1 MQYKWT
7 VLTVT
12 TVGVLMSGIDSR
24 IIVIGIPEVAAA
36 LGAGAEQAIW
46 FTQAYV
52 FGSTVALLFIGRVS
66 DMMGRVK
73 IYTAGFLIFTVGSL
87 LTSVSPSPNYVIIF
101 RVLQGLGSAAL
112 FANSAAI
119 ITDATPSDQ
128 LGLFLGINQ
137 VAFRVGAMAG
147 LTLSGLILLFLDW
160 RALFYINVPIGIF
173 GILWAR
179 RRLKELSK
187 PERGVPMDW
196 TGFVTFTT
204 AVVLLLLALT
214 YATYGTFPLEELA
227 ALLAGTAVFFA
238 LFVYQERRVPHP
250 LLNLGLLKIREFTGG
265 VTAQM
270 LNSLAWGAVIL
281 LLSLYLQ
288 LVKGMSPLAA
298 GIAIIPFDLAFL
310 AVGPLSGRLSDKY
323 GHMPFTTTGIAIMS
337 GSLLLFSTTTVSTPY
352 AVLAGY
358 LVVFGLGVGVFSSPN
373 MSSIMGSVPPADRGV
388 ASGVRATFFNVGYVL
403 SFNVALL
410 VMTAVL
416 PYSTITAVISSTNPA
431 AIAGVDKALFARG
444 LDYAFEVS
452 AAINAVAILPSVL
465 RGKRSA
471 TYQEGKGAPTGGL
484 EPA

>member
-24 IIVIGIPEVAAA
+24 IIVIGIPEAAAA

-73 IYTAGFLIFTVGSL
+73 IYAVGFLIFTLGSF
-87 LTSVSPSPNYVIIF
+87 LTSISPSPDYVIVF

-119 ITDATPSDQ
+119 ITDATPSDE

-173 GILWAR
+173 GTFWAR

-187 PERGVPMDW
+187 PERGIPMDW
-196 TGFVTFTT
+196 DGFFTFT
-204 AVVLLLLALT
+204 AAIVLLLLTLT
-214 YATYGTFPLEELA
+214 YAAYGTFPPEELVL
-227 ALLAGTAVFFA
+227 LLAGATVFFA
-238 LFVYQERRVPHP
+238 LFILRERRDPYP
-250 LLNLGLLKIREFTGG
+250 LLNLGLLRIREFAGG

-270 LNSLAWGAVIL
+270 INSLSWGAVIL

-288 LVKGMSPLAA
+288 LVKGMAPFAA
-298 GIAIIPFDLAFL
+298 GIAIIPFDIAFL
-310 AVGPLSGRLSDKY
+310 AVGPLSGRLSDRF
-323 GHMPFTTTGIAIMS
+323 GHMPFTTAGLAIIS
-337 GSLLLFSTTTVSTPY
+337 GSLLLFSTTAVSTPY
-352 AVLAGY
+352 LVLAGY
-358 LVVFGLGVGVFSSPN
+358 LIVFGVGLGVFSSPN
-373 MSSIMGSVPPADRGV
+373 MSSIMGSVPPSVRGV

-410 VMTAVL
+410 LMTTVL
-416 PYSTITAVISSTNPA
+416 PYSTITAVISSGNPA
-431 AIAGVDKALFARG
+431 AIAGLDKALFARG
-444 LDYAFEVS
+444 IDYAFEVP

-465 RGKRSA
+465 RGKRTA
-471 TYQEGKGAPTGGL
+471 GLTQGKAERVRGF
-484 EPA
+484 EPE

>member
-250 LLNLGLLKIREFTGG
+250 LLNLGLLRIREFTGG

-471 TYQEGKGAPTGGL
+471 TYQEEKGAPTGGL

>member
-250 LLNLGLLKIREFTGG
+250 LLNLGLLRIREFTGG

-484 EPA
+484 EPG

>member
-1 MQYKWT
+1 
-7 VLTVT
+7 
-12 TVGVLMSGIDSR
+12 
-24 IIVIGIPEVAAA
+24 
-36 LGAGAEQAIW
+36 
-46 FTQAYV
+46 
-52 FGSTVALLFIGRVS
+52 
-66 DMMGRVK
+66 MMGRVK

-214 YATYGTFPLEELA
+214 YATYGTFPLDELA

-484 EPA
+484 EPG

>member
-214 YATYGTFPLEELA
+214 YATYGTFPLDELA

-484 EPA
+484 EPG

>member
-73 IYTAGFLIFTVGSL
+73 IYAVGFLIFTIGSF
-87 LTSVSPSPNYVIIF
+87 LTSISPSPDYVIIF
-101 RVLQGLGSAAL
+101 RILQGLGSAAL

-119 ITDATPSDQ
+119 ITDATPSDE

-160 RALFYINVPIGIF
+160 RVLFYINVPIGIF
-173 GILWAR
+173 GTLWAR

-196 TGFVTFTT
+196 GGFFTFT
-204 AVVLLLLALT
+204 AAIVLLLLALT
-214 YATYGTFPLEELA
+214 YAAYGNFPPEELA
-227 ALLAGTAVFFA
+227 LLLAGAAFFFA
-238 LFVYQERRVPHP
+238 LFILRERRDPYP
-250 LLNLGLLKIREFTGG
+250 LLNLGLLRIREFTGG

-270 LNSLAWGAVIL
+270 INSLSWGAVIL

-288 LVKGMSPLAA
+288 LVKGMSPFAA
-298 GIAIIPFDLAFL
+298 GIAIIPFDIAFL
-310 AVGPLSGRLSDKY
+310 AVGPLSGRLSDRF
-323 GHMPFTTTGIAIMS
+323 GHMPFTTAGLAIIS

-352 AVLAGY
+352 LALAGY
-358 LVVFGLGVGVFSSPN
+358 LIVFGVGLGVFSSPN
-373 MSSIMGSVPPADRGV
+373 MSSIMGSVPPSARGV

-410 VMTAVL
+410 LMTTVL
-416 PYSTITAVISSTNPA
+416 PYSTITAVISSGNPA
-431 AIAGVDKALFARG
+431 AIAGLDKALFARG
-444 LDYAFEVS
+444 IDYAFEVS
-452 AAINAVAILPSVL
+452 AAINAAAIIPSVL
-465 RGKRSA
+465 RGKRPA
-471 TYQEGKGAPTGGL
+471 APAQRNAERVGGF
-484 EPA
+484 EPE

>member
-1 MQYKWT
+1 
-7 VLTVT
+7 
-12 TVGVLMSGIDSR
+12 MSGIDSR

-250 LLNLGLLKIREFTGG
+250 LLNLGLLRIREFTGG

-484 EPA
+484 EPG